1 MIFLHAIHVA
11 FWLYKVM
18 CFVFVFFFI
27 KFGKFSYR
35 TFFLK
40 NGGGALFLDLLLWL
54 HDTLAGV
61 LDAVPQVSESLLIFL
76 VIQSGSFLLIYPQ
89 IY

>member
-40 NGGGALFLDLLLWL
+40 NGGGTF
-54 HDTLAGV
+54 
-61 LDAVPQVSESLLIFL
+61 
-76 VIQSGSFLLIYPQ
+76 SGSSSVAP
-89 IY
+89 